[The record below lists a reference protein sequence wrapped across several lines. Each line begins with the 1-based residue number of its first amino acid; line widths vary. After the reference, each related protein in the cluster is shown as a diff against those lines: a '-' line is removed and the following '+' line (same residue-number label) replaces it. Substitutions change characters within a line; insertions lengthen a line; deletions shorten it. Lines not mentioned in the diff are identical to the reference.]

1 LRSERPDVFSD
12 PLPSTGH
19 PLAFVAQVA
28 ITLNGLAFGAL
39 AGMFLG
45 ACIAYE
51 IVPRL
56 LGRQL
61 SDPTGLTITMAFL
74 AIGAVGGLWIAG
86 WVIHRL
92 RAKGVSVVLVAL
104 GFVPVIGIAF
114 HIGQALAEVWMR
126 LRPARSTKPV
136 PNGMDYCEASFE
148 SDGDFENDHADSESD
163 WDYSGEADR

>member
-1 LRSERPDVFSD
+1 MRSERPDVFSD

-28 ITLNGLAFGAL
+28 ITLNGLAFGAVV
-39 AGMFLG
+39 GMFLG

-92 RAKGVSVVLVAL
+92 SAKGVSVVLIAL

-126 LRPARSTKPV
+126 LRPVRSTKSLS
-136 PNGMDYCEASFE
+136 NGIDDCEAS
-148 SDGDFENDHADSESD
+148 SGIDGDFDDDVASDESD
-163 WDYSGEADR
+163 WDRSGEANR